1 MRHLYK
7 SIAVIAIT
15 SLVLAGCGSDDEE
28 PVSHVTSS
36 GVISGF
42 GSVYVNGVRYT
53 TKDSY
58 IIANG
63 RKSDEAA
70 LKVGMKVVVAAQKS
84 SNDGSNA
91 LEVTYL
97 ADVIGA
103 IDAIDLG
110 DSSLTILGQTY
121 LITKATKLDNVLFTE
136 LTVGTFVELSAFENE
151 YGNFM
156 VSYLEIKEQQAEQQL
171 TGTISKINK
180 VNKTFTIGQLLVNYV
195 DADVT
200 GLLNAGSL
208 VLIKSKFPA
217 IDNEFVADEVT
228 AQGLILFIDGTLELA
243 GIVEDMDKEEEST
256 IIKLSGR
263 KYALTDSSDFTQ
275 GDDEDLQIGSQVSL
289 IATVIEQESTT
300 SIYPINS
307 IRVELAN
314 EISLEGIV
322 ESITNYSFTI
332 FSQVFSV
339 DSYTQYED
347 DSEQELR
354 NFNFSDIAIGDRL
367 ALDAYEVNG
376 LLISRKIQREETG
389 AIEHDSHDIEG
400 IVDSIDTHQ
409 TSFSVKGIVV
419 LTDEHTEFEDVQGVN
434 VDQATFFTS
443 LALNDEVEVEII
455 YTVNGW
461 LALEVEID
469 SDAKDNDVKLL
480 GTIDT
485 FTNRFNFTVNGHKVV
500 TNMQTEFENGDAS
513 DLILHASVEVEGK
526 INNQGQ
532 LVAEDVEFI
541 EVKVNE

>member
-110 DSSLTILGQTY
+110 DTSLTILGQTY

-322 ESITNYSFTI
+322 ESITNDSFTI

>member
-110 DSSLTILGQTY
+110 DTSLTILGQTY

-228 AQGLILFIDGTLELA
+228 AQGLILFIDGTLEFA

-322 ESITNYSFTI
+322 ESITNDSFTI

-376 LLISRKIQREETG
+376 LLIRRKIQREETG

>member
-322 ESITNYSFTI
+322 ESITNDSFTI

>member
-1 MRHLYK
+1 M
-7 SIAVIAIT
+7 
-15 SLVLAGCGSDDEE
+15 
-28 PVSHVTSS
+28 
-36 GVISGF
+36 
-42 GSVYVNGVRYT
+42 
-53 TKDSY
+53 
-58 IIANG
+58 
-63 RKSDEAA
+63 
-70 LKVGMKVVVAAQKS
+70 
-84 SNDGSNA
+84 
-91 LEVTYL
+91 TYL

-322 ESITNYSFTI
+322 ESITNDSFTI

>member
-110 DSSLTILGQTY
+110 DTSLTILGQTY

-322 ESITNYSFTI
+322 ESITDDSFTI
-332 FSQVFSV
+332 FSQAFSV

>member
-110 DSSLTILGQTY
+110 DTSLTILGQTY

-322 ESITNYSFTI
+322 ESITNDSFTI

-419 LTDEHTEFEDVQGVN
+419 LNDEHTEFEDVQGVN